1 MRTAGGSEEKV
12 LKPQVTGPMATIDLR
27 VTRQAI
33 RMRRR
38 TAFAKVQNS
47 LLYHT
52 FVTYR
57 SRPSNVDTGS
67 LRTI

>member
-1 MRTAGGSEEKV
+1 VVVKKKDLGPR
-12 LKPQVTGPMATIDLR
+12 VTGLTATIELR
-27 VTRQAI
+27 VIRQEI

-38 TAFAKVQNS
+38 TAFAKVQNP

-57 SRPSNVDTGS
+57 SRPSMMDTGS